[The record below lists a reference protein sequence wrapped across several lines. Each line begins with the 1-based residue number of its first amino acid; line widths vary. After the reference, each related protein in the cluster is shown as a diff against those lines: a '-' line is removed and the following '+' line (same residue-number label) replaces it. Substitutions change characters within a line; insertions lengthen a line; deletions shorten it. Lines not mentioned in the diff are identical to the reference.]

1 MEDHGAADEVVQY
14 LVFRGDLRLAKGK
27 AAAQAGHAVQLV
39 IRAIERSGEERA
51 KRWLADW
58 EAGSY
63 TKIAVRVADLVQLRD
78 LATRLDSARI
88 IHVEVVDEGRTAI
101 QPGTATV
108 LGLQPVPKSLVASIV
123 GALPLY

>member
-1 MEDHGAADEVVQY
+1 MP
-14 LVFRGDLRLAKGK
+14 KGK

-78 LATRLDSARI
+78 LATRLDSASI